1 MDEEKESFRLED
13 AFEQLNQLIARLEA
27 EKTTL
32 EEAFS
37 LYEEGMKL
45 TLACQQSIDTVEK
58 KVRILSET
66 HAQADMKTE

>member
-1 MDEEKESFRLED
+1 MKEEKDSFRLEE
-13 AFEQLNQLIARLEA
+13 AFEKLNQLITKLEA
-27 EKTTL
+27 EGTTL

-66 HAQADMKTE
+66 QEEPDR

>member
-1 MDEEKESFRLED
+1 MKEEKDSFRLEE
-13 AFEQLNQLIARLEA
+13 AFEKLNQLIVKLEA
-27 EKTTL
+27 EGTTL

-58 KVRILSET
+58 KVRVLSET
-66 HAQADMKTE
+66 QEEPDR

>member
-1 MDEEKESFRLED
+1 MNEEKESFRLEE

-27 EKTTL
+27 EGTTL

-58 KVRILSET
+58 KVRVLSET
-66 HAQADMKTE
+66 QAEADMETK